1 MSEGCIVRR
10 IGVTLAAMGVWFACV
25 AGCASTRVTD
35 PPRTATEQFLLSKAA
50 AEAVEQLSFEVLRG
64 RRVFVDT
71 QYFAASEQAF
81 VIGEFR
87 AKLMQAGVQVVRAI
101 EDAQVVLEVRSSG
114 VGIDRDDYLLGLPPI
129 QFTPGASGT
138 VPLVTPELAVV
149 KNRYQVGVAGVSYV
163 AYWRKTGEIV
173 ASSGPY
179 IGRSSRDDWWFFGVG
194 PRSTGNIPTVY
205 VDE

>member
-1 MSEGCIVRR
+1 MRGFRVDIGDWGRR
-10 IGVTLAAMGVWFACV
+10 AGLCLGIAAV

-87 AKLMQAGVQVVRAI
+87 AKLMQSGVQVARSI
-101 EDAQVVLEVRSSG
+101 DDAQIVLEVRSSG

-129 QFTPGASGT
+129 QFTPAQPT
-138 VPLVTPELAVV
+138 
-149 KNRYQVGVAGVSYV
+149 
-163 AYWRKTGEIV
+163 
-173 ASSGPY
+173 
-179 IGRSSRDDWWFFGVG
+179 RSRLSRPSWLL
-194 PRSTGNIPTVY
+194 
-205 VDE
+205 